1 MRIVCCFIALVSFV
15 NVFAQDRNE
24 IIQQRIEFISE
35 QFQSENLDL
44 TNITEQLNFY
54 YDHPINLNATS
65 GEELEELYLL
75 TGVQINDLLLHR
87 KAFGKFISIYELQ
100 SLSYWDPQVIQLIL
114 PFVRV
119 DDRLDQ
125 LHITWKEAMKQGKFE
140 QYLRY
145 QPMTESKAG
154 YANVP
159 DSVQQASNNYYY
171 GNGDRYYTRFRYT
184 YKTNIS
190 VGVTAEKD
198 AGEQFFKGT
207 QKQGFDFYSGHA
219 FFKGGKYLKALAIG
233 DFQIQI
239 GQGLNLWSSYAF
251 GKTADLTT
259 MKRTAIPIRAY
270 TSVDES
276 RFLRGVA
283 ADFGYRNWSVLLFA
297 SQKKMDGV
305 AVSDSSYDELEFVS
319 TIDLTGLHRTN
330 KELSKKNGITERI
343 MGANVRYVNGAF
355 RWGAAL
361 VHQGYDKPYNK
372 DIQFYNQFD
381 FRGTQFTSLS
391 SDYSYVFRNVNVFG
405 EVSKVL
411 GTETDPQKGWAMV
424 HAAMMSLDPRFSF
437 GLLYRNYQK
446 DYQTLYNA
454 GFSEGSNTQNEEGT
468 YAAMKWKLSSAW
480 SINAY
485 ADLFKFPWM
494 KYGVDAPSNGHEIL
508 IQPTYKPSKTF
519 EIYGRFRQQLRQKN
533 SRDSDGTV
541 TEIEDVMQ
549 RNYRL
554 NMSCV
559 LNEFISLKTR
569 LEYVTINRASNTP
582 EKGML
587 LTQDLIFKP
596 KSRPYDLSLR
606 FALFDTDS
614 YDTRIYTFESNAL
627 YVFAVPAYY
636 YQGSRAYVVLRY
648 SFWRSCDLWIK
659 YGVFLYENR
668 STISSGPEQITGNKK
683 SDLLIQLRISL

>member
-1 MRIVCCFIALVSFV
+1 M
-15 NVFAQDRNE
+15 
-24 IIQQRIEFISE
+24 
-35 QFQSENLDL
+35 
-44 TNITEQLNFY
+44 
-54 YDHPINLNATS
+54 
-65 GEELEELYLL
+65 
-75 TGVQINDLLLHR
+75 
-87 KAFGKFISIYELQ
+87 
-100 SLSYWDPQVIQLIL
+100 
-114 PFVRV
+114 
-119 DDRLDQ
+119 
-125 LHITWKEAMKQGKFE
+125 
-140 QYLRY
+140 
-145 QPMTESKAG
+145 
-154 YANVP
+154 
-159 DSVQQASNNYYY
+159 
-171 GNGDRYYTRFRYT
+171 
-184 YKTNIS
+184 
-190 VGVTAEKD
+190 
-198 AGEQFFKGT
+198 
-207 QKQGFDFYSGHA
+207 
-219 FFKGGKYLKALAIG
+219 
-233 DFQIQI
+233 
-239 GQGLNLWSSYAF
+239 
-251 GKTADLTT
+251 
-259 MKRTAIPIRAY
+259 
-270 TSVDES
+270 
-276 RFLRGVA
+276 
-283 ADFGYRNWSVLLFA
+283 
-297 SQKKMDGV
+297 
-305 AVSDSSYDELEFVS
+305 
-319 TIDLTGLHRTN
+319 
-330 KELSKKNGITERI
+330 
-343 MGANVRYVNGAF
+343 NGAF
-355 RWGAAL
+355 RWGAAM
-361 VHQGYDKPYNK
+361 VYQGYDKPYKK

-391 SDYSYVFRNVNVFG
+391 TDYSYVFRNVNLFG

-411 GTETDPQKGWAMV
+411 TPEIDPQKGWAMV
-424 HAAMMSLDPRFSF
+424 HAAMMSLDPRFSI

-446 DYQTLYNA
+446 EYQTLYNA

-468 YAAMKWKLSSAW
+468 YAALKWKLASAW

-485 ADLFKFPWM
+485 VDLFKFPWM

-508 IQPTYKPSKTF
+508 IQPIYKPSKTF

-541 TEIEDVMQ
+541 TEIEDVLQ

-569 LEYVTINRASNTP
+569 LEYVTINRASNKP

-587 LTQDLIFKP
+587 FSQDLIFKP